1 VSRKGW
7 GTHGIEVNVLIR
19 GGWRVGKLAWLLGSG
34 SGTAKG
40 QGRNLSAREK
50 GHERFRS

>member
-1 VSRKGW
+1 MA
-7 GTHGIEVNVLIR
+7 
-19 GGWRVGKLAWLLGSG
+19 WRLGSK

-50 GHERFRS
+50 GHELFRTLFLGEKWAKV